1 MATTAIAATITVTNL
16 KRRTITMGKITSMK
30 AMITSMKATIT
41 NTKVT
46 TMNKKDTKVIITLPK
61 EPKTAPTR

>member
-16 KRRTITMGKITSMK
+16 KRRTNMKVTITSMR
-30 AMITSMKATIT
+30 AMTTITKATIT

-46 TMNKKDTKVIITLPK
+46 TMSKKDTKVIITLPK